1 MTIPLVSIIVASFN
15 KAELIGQTISSVLQQ
30 SEPNWQLLVVDD
42 CSTDHTLQVLQ
53 QFSGDERITVESL
66 DRNRGANYCRNRGI
80 ELAKGTYSIFIDADD
95 LFADNCL
102 KGRLGYALSDPV
114 TDLFVFSM
122 GVFYRQPGDASY
134 VWQPVSKHPL
144 RDFLQHLLPWTIVQ
158 PLWKTE
164 TLKRLGGFDLSFHR
178 LQDVE
183 LHTRALL
190 DPDLKF
196 RLVGGEPDCF
206 YRIDEER
213 RNFDSFTFLTRWVD
227 AAVMYCDK
235 FRDRVPSRLRQY
247 LAGTLCQ
254 SWLQCLY
261 RHKKKEITDGQLQA
275 LEGKLV
281 KDNSAAFRSVFRIL
295 RIYNLHLP
303 RVPGINRMLH
313 KLAIRFYT

>member
-1 MTIPLVSIIVASFN
+1 MTAPLVSIIIASFN
-15 KAELIGQTISSVLQQ
+15 KADLIGQTVSSVLQQ
-30 SEPNWQLLVVDD
+30 SETNWQLLIIDD
-42 CSTDHTLQVLQ
+42 CSTDHTLSVLQ
-53 QFSGDERITVESL
+53 QFTTDPRITVESL

-80 ELAKGTYSIFIDADD
+80 ELAKGTYAIFIDADD
-95 LFADNCL
+95 LFSKDCL
-102 KGRLGYALSDPV
+102 KTRLTQAQQNAGM
-114 TDLFVFSM
+114 DLFIFSM

-134 VWQPVSKHPL
+134 VWRPVSKQPL

-164 TLKRLGGFDLSFHR
+164 TLRRLGGFDLNFQR

-196 RLVGGEPDCF
+196 QLVGGEPDCF

-213 RNFDSFTFLTRWVD
+213 RNFDSFTFLNRWVD

-235 FRDRVPSRLRQY
+235 FGKMVTPGLKPY

-254 SWLQCLY
+254 AWLQCLH
-261 RHKKKEITDGQLQA
+261 RHKRKEITYDQLCL
-275 LEGKLV
+275 LEDKLV
-281 KDNSAAFRSVFRIL
+281 TDTSMAFRFIFTTMRV
-295 RIYNLHLP
+295 YNLRLP

-313 KLAIRFYT
+313 KLSVHFYA